1 MKKLALLTALE
12 TASVGLAVVIR
23 SYLQKSARETGREN
37 VQLLLRVEAAQRLQ
51 GCDCLRRSG
60 LAPYS
65 IRDTFGMHRAMKRF
79 FLLFLCVCM
88 TTADAAWREP
98 VRAPRGM
105 VASTERIASQIGVDV
120 MKRGGNAVDAAVAVA
135 FALAVVYPVAGNLGG
150 GGFMMIL
157 RSDGTATAIDYRETA
172 PAAATGDMYIGP
184 DGELI
189 KGEGS
194 SLLGYRASGVP
205 GTVAGMAFALKKYGS
220 GKLTWSE
227 LIEPA
232 RRLAVN
238 GFVVTHRT
246 EKGLEKYQ
254 TILSPFADSRRVFLR
269 EGKLYRE
276 GEILRQPELAATL
289 GRLQKKGPR
298 EFYEGKTAQ
307 LIAEDVQRNGGL
319 ITRQDLRDYVPKERV
334 PLRGSYRGYGIISMP
349 PPSSGGAVLI
359 EMLNILEGF
368 DLTKL
373 HPFSSEYYHLLVE
386 AMRRAYADR
395 AEYMGDPDFS
405 SIPIDGLIEKAYAER
420 QRSTINPERA
430 SLSSEIGAGKPTGY
444 EPEQTTHFTIVDAAG
459 NAVSNTYTLNRWF
472 GSGVVAKGTGV
483 LLNNEMDDFTSEPG
497 EPNSRGASQ
506 SERNA
511 IAPRKR
517 PRSSMTP
524 TFVLRPDG
532 SLYFAIGTPGGSRI
546 INTVLQIISNVID
559 HGMNMQEAIDSPRIH
574 HQWLP
579 DEIVD
584 EPLGLSADTRRALEA
599 RGHKVA
605 TRPNYPG
612 WRMSDAQGI
621 MIEDKTGMRLGAS
634 DAREDGA
641 AVGY

>member
-1 MKKLALLTALE
+1 MK
-12 TASVGLAVVIR
+12 
-23 SYLQKSARETGREN
+23 
-37 VQLLLRVEAAQRLQ
+37 
-51 GCDCLRRSG
+51 
-60 LAPYS
+60 P
-65 IRDTFGMHRAMKRF
+65 F

-98 VRAPRGM
+98 VRARHGM
-105 VASTERIASQIGVDV
+105 VASAQRNASQIGVDV

-135 FALAVVYPVAGNLGG
+135 FALAVVYPSAGNLGG
-150 GGFMMIL
+150 GGFMMIR
-157 RSDGTATAIDYRETA
+157 RSDGTATAIDYREMA
-172 PAAATGDMYIGP
+172 PAAATRDMYVGP
-184 DGELI
+184 DGEPI

-194 SLLGYRASGVP
+194 STLGYRAAGVP
-205 GTVAGMAFALKKYGS
+205 GTVAGMALALKQYGS

-232 RRLAVN
+232 RKLAVD

-246 EKGLEKYQ
+246 EKQLEDRQ
-254 TILSPFADSRRVFLR
+254 AILSPFADSRRIFLR
-269 EGKLYRE
+269 DGKLYRE
-276 GEILRQPELAATL
+276 GEILRQPELATTL

-307 LIAEDVQRNGGL
+307 LIAEDMQHNGGL
-319 ITRQDLRDYVPKERV
+319 ITRQDLHDYTPTERV
-334 PLRGSYRGYGIISMP
+334 PLRGSYRGYAIISMP
-349 PPSSGGAVLI
+349 PPSSGGGAGLI

-368 DLTKL
+368 DLNKL

-395 AEYMGDPDFS
+395 AEYMGDTDFGS
-405 SIPIDGLIEKAYAER
+405 VPIDGLIEKAYAER

-444 EPEQTTHFTIVDAAG
+444 ESTQTTHFTIVDAAG
-459 NAVSNTYTLNRWF
+459 NAVSNTYTLNTWF

-483 LLNNEMDDFTSEPG
+483 LLNNEMDDFTSKPG
-497 EPNSRGASQ
+497 EPNRWGAIQ

-517 PRSSMTP
+517 PLSSMTP

-532 SLYFAIGTPGGSRI
+532 SLYFAIGTPGGPTI
-546 INTVLQIISNVID
+546 TNTVLQIISNVID

-579 DEIVD
+579 DEIRD
-584 EPLGLSADTRRALEA
+584 EPLGLAADTRRALEA
-599 RGHKVA
+599 RGHKFS
-605 TRPNYPG
+605 TKPIY
-612 WRMSDAQGI
+612 MSNAQGI
-621 MIEDKTGMRLGAS
+621 MIEEKTGMRLGAS
-634 DAREDGA
+634 DARVDGA

>member
-1 MKKLALLTALE
+1 
-12 TASVGLAVVIR
+12 
-23 SYLQKSARETGREN
+23 
-37 VQLLLRVEAAQRLQ
+37 
-51 GCDCLRRSG
+51 
-60 LAPYS
+60 
-65 IRDTFGMHRAMKRF
+65 MKRF
-79 FLLFLCVCM
+79 CLLFLCVCM
-88 TTADAAWREP
+88 TTGYAAWREP
-98 VRAPRGM
+98 VRAPHGM

-135 FALAVVYPVAGNLGG
+135 FALAVVYPSAGNLGG
-150 GGFMMIL
+150 GGFMMIR

-172 PAAATGDMYIGP
+172 PAAATRDMYVGP

-194 SLLGYRASGVP
+194 SILGYRASGVP

-246 EKGLEKYQ
+246 EKRLEDYQ
-254 TILSPFADSRRVFLR
+254 AVLSRFADSRRIFLR
-269 EGKLYRE
+269 QGKLYRE

-298 EFYEGKTAQ
+298 EFYEGETAR
-307 LIAEDVQRNGGL
+307 LIAEDMQRNGGL
-319 ITRQDLRDYVPKERV
+319 IARQDLRDYVPKERV
-334 PLRGSYRGYGIISMP
+334 PLRGSYRGYGIIGMP

-368 DLTKL
+368 DLQKL

-395 AEYMGDPDFS
+395 AEYMGDTDFGS
-405 SIPIDGLIEKAYAER
+405 LPIEGLIDKAYAER
-420 QRSTINPERA
+420 QRNTINTERA
-430 SLSSEIGAGKPTGY
+430 SSSSEIGAGKPTGY
-444 EPEQTTHFTIVDAAG
+444 ESTQTTHFTIVDAEG
-459 NAVSNTYTLNRWF
+459 NAVSNTYTLNGWF

-483 LLNNEMDDFTSEPG
+483 LLNNEMDDFTSKQG
-497 EPNSRGASQ
+497 EPNMYGAIQ

-517 PRSSMTP
+517 PLSSMTP
-524 TFVLRPDG
+524 TFILRPDG
-532 SLYFAIGTPGGSRI
+532 SLYFAIGTPGGPTI
-546 INTVLQIISNVID
+546 TNTVLQIVSNVID

-574 HQWLP
+574 HQWMP
-579 DEIVD
+579 DEIGD

-599 RGHKVA
+599 RGHKFA
-605 TRPNYPG
+605 TKPIY
-612 WRMSDAQGI
+612 MSDAQGI
-621 MIEDKTGMRLGAS
+621 MIEKKTGMRLGAS
-634 DAREDGA
+634 DARQDGS

>member
-1 MKKLALLTALE
+1 MSLRNSESALTCAQ
-12 TASVGLAVVIR
+12 AMS
-23 SYLQKSARETGREN
+23 
-37 VQLLLRVEAAQRLQ
+37 LL
-51 GCDCLRRSG
+51 
-60 LAPYS
+60 
-65 IRDTFGMHRAMKRF
+65 KRF
-79 FLLFLCVCM
+79 FLLFLCVCVI
-88 TTADAAWREP
+88 TVDAAWREP
-98 VRAPRGM
+98 VRASHGM

-135 FALAVVYPVAGNLGG
+135 FTLAVVYPVAGNLGG
-150 GGFMMIL
+150 GGFMMIR

-172 PAAATGDMYIGP
+172 PATATRDMYIRP

-205 GTVAGMAFALKKYGS
+205 GTVAGMAFALRKYGS

-232 RRLAVN
+232 KKLAVD

-246 EKGLEKYQ
+246 EKGLENNQ
-254 TILSPFADSRRVFLR
+254 TILSPFADSRRIFLR

-276 GEILRQPELAATL
+276 GEILRQPELADTL

-307 LIAEDVQRNGGL
+307 LIAEDMQHNGGL
-319 ITRQDLRDYVPKERV
+319 ITLQDLRDYTPKERV
-334 PLRGSYRGYGIISMP
+334 PLRGSYRGFGIISMP

-368 DLTKL
+368 DLQKL
-373 HPFSSEYYHLLVE
+373 QPFSSEYYHLLVE
-386 AMRRAYADR
+386 TMRRGYADR
-395 AEYMGDPDFS
+395 AEYMGDTDFS
-405 SIPIDGLIEKAYAER
+405 SIPIEGLIEKAYAER

-444 EPEQTTHFTIVDAAG
+444 ESTQTTHFTIVDAAG
-459 NAVSNTYTLNRWF
+459 NAVSNTYTLNTSF

-483 LLNNEMDDFTSEPG
+483 LLNNEMDDFTSKPG
-497 EPNSRGASQ
+497 QPNSYGAIQ

-517 PRSSMTP
+517 PLSSMTP

-532 SLYFAIGTPGGSRI
+532 SLYFAIGARGGTTI
-546 INTVLQIISNVID
+546 TNTVLLIISNVID
-559 HGMNMQEAIDSPRIH
+559 HGMNLQEAIDSPRIH

-579 DEIVD
+579 DEIRD

-599 RGHKVA
+599 HGHKFA
-605 TRPNYPG
+605 TKPSYMG
-612 WRMSDAQGI
+612 DAQGI
-621 MIEDKTGMRLGAS
+621 MIEDKTSIRLGAS
-634 DAREDGA
+634 DARDDGA

>member
-1 MKKLALLTALE
+1 MSLL
-12 TASVGLAVVIR
+12 
-23 SYLQKSARETGREN
+23 
-37 VQLLLRVEAAQRLQ
+37 
-51 GCDCLRRSG
+51 
-60 LAPYS
+60 
-65 IRDTFGMHRAMKRF
+65 KRF
-79 FLLFLCVCM
+79 FLLFLCVCVI
-88 TTADAAWREP
+88 TVDAAWREP
-98 VRAPRGM
+98 VRASHGM

-150 GGFMMIL
+150 GGFMMIR

-172 PAAATGDMYIGP
+172 PAAATRDMYVGP

-189 KGEGS
+189 KSEGS
-194 SLLGYRASGVP
+194 SLVGYRASGVP
-205 GTVAGMAFALKKYGS
+205 GTVAGMAFALRKYGS

-232 RRLAVN
+232 RKLAVD

-246 EKGLEKYQ
+246 EKGLEKDQ
-254 TILSPFADSRRVFLR
+254 TILSPFADSRRIFLR
-269 EGKLYRE
+269 EGKPYRE
-276 GEILRQPELAATL
+276 GETLRQPELAATL

-298 EFYEGKTAQ
+298 EFYEGKTAR
-307 LIAEDVQRNGGL
+307 LITEDMQHNGGL
-319 ITRQDLRDYVPKERV
+319 ITRQDLRDYTPKERV
-334 PLRGSYRGYGIISMP
+334 PLSGSYRGYGIISMP

-368 DLTKL
+368 DLQKL
-373 HPFSSEYYHLLVE
+373 QPFSSEYYHLLVE
-386 AMRRAYADR
+386 SMRRGYADR
-395 AEYMGDPDFS
+395 AEYMGDTDFS
-405 SIPIDGLIEKAYAER
+405 SIPIERLIEKAYAER

-444 EPEQTTHFTIVDAAG
+444 ESTQTTHFTIVDAAG
-459 NAVSNTYTLNRWF
+459 NAVSNTYTLNTSF

-483 LLNNEMDDFTSEPG
+483 LLNNEMDDFTSKPG
-497 EPNSRGASQ
+497 QPNSYGAIQ

-517 PRSSMTP
+517 PLSSMTP

-532 SLYFAIGTPGGSRI
+532 SLYFAIGARGGTTI
-546 INTVLQIISNVID
+546 TNTVLLIISNVID
-559 HGMNMQEAIDSPRIH
+559 HGMNLQEAIDSPRIH

-579 DEIVD
+579 DEIRD

-599 RGHKVA
+599 HGHKFA
-605 TRPNYPG
+605 TKPSYMG
-612 WRMSDAQGI
+612 DAQGI
-621 MIEDKTGMRLGAS
+621 MIEDKTSIRLGAS
-634 DAREDGA
+634 DARDDGA